1 MFFVYLDIVVPEF
14 VCVFAVRSP
23 FSIRDSLLVLD
34 LKRTLVLFVVVFQVF
49 LLFDLCSW
57 VSVGVSV
64 YVSCSFAVFDLVCG
78 SEKIKKK
85 KLILF
90 T

>member
-1 MFFVYLDIVVPEF
+1 MYLDIVVPEF
-14 VCVFAVRSP
+14 VCSRVFAVRSP

-64 YVSCSFAVFDLVCG
+64 YVSCSFAVFDLVCAAQ
-78 SEKIKKK
+78 KK
-85 KLILF
+85 
-90 T
+90 